1 MAQQSSFYFTDGTT
15 RTFPSTKHI
24 ASKQH
29 VAVYFKSVA
38 TNTWGVIEQ
47 TFYDV
52 VNQSVVFTNAP
63 DNVLYSELEVRVAD
77 TATELTQ
84 SPSDIALVAGSIAN
98 VNTVAGSIANVNT
111 VSTNIATV
119 NTVSGSIA
127 NVNSVA
133 TTVVP
138 NIVEILAADDNATTA
153 TTQAGLSA
161 TSATNSQLRA
171 WDAEAER
178 LTADSYATEAENVVV
193 KVYTS
198 NGDGTFTATPTT
210 EYSALHWSDKATINA
225 NFAPTIHAATSKTTL
240 VDADEFPILDSASA
254 FGLKKL
260 TSADLKMWTSSSFAL
275 TVGTIAT
282 LRTTVYSGQSLVSV
296 TGYYTASDNIGVR
309 EYYWDAT
316 STEADNGGTIIQ
328 VTSVTTGRWKMKY
341 SGAINLKWFGAKGD
355 WNGTSGTDDS
365 TALSNAIASIATGGN
380 LYVPS
385 SKFYIGTGYSVTS
398 RTDINIYGDGKSSQ
412 FIYAGSF
419 NINGSSN
426 ITLRNLSFENT
437 NSMAESYTIF
447 ILNGGSNIN
456 VTSCYIKSTG
466 GLVMVNSDSANLTT
480 TNVNIDNNYMETT
493 LSPFATGCRTRYSLD
508 LNRDVKATFRNNTII
523 MTRTSGVEVGIE
535 TWSDNSIIDGNRILS
550 PNLSGGFG
558 GITIGASRGSK
569 VTNNSI
575 YGFSAAIELGN
586 NNYGDTV
593 VDGNQIHGSMYGVF
607 CTSSGTERAVVISN
621 NTVIFDD
628 KIRTDYIAAFA
639 TVSKLTDFIGNTAI
653 HIDTSTIPS
662 FPQDDKPY
670 LDADSRKYY
679 AFYGD
684 TNIYNTNIVGN
695 TIINFNIGIRC
706 SSSANPLIQNNISS
720 NTFDN
725 VHMPVS
731 DSGGNPY
738 NNITSNVMRNFNACL
753 INSKSSFVG
762 NTFVRDSD
770 FVTSSSAPN
779 ITAPYAE
786 VNNTAVASVLY
797 NYGNRFINCANSVAN
812 IGDLSFAIQG
822 AGYGRCHIEFTDNK
836 ILTLS
841 CPTWT
846 DVKNK
851 FIAHA
856 EALPY
861 NVNIHDWPSN
871 KTFIRRTA
879 VKNADIIDG
888 TDYIEN
894 YGV

>member
-1 MAQQSSFYFTDGTT
+1 MAQQSSFYFTDGVT

-29 VAVYFKSVA
+29 VVVYFKSVA

-98 VNTVAGSIANVNT
+98 VNTVAGSIANVNS
-111 VSTNIATV
+111 VATNIATV

-127 NVNSVA
+127 NVNTVAGSIANVNSVAVNATNVNTVAGSIANVNLVA

-138 NIVEILAADDNATTA
+138 NITEILAADDNAAIATTQAGIA
-153 TTQAGLSA
+153 TTQAGLSTA
-161 TSATNSQLRA
+161 SATNSQLRA
-171 WDAEAER
+171 WEAEAER
-178 LTADSYATEAENVVV
+178 LTADSYATEAEDVVV

-210 EYSALHWSDKATINA
+210 EYSALHWSNKAILA
-225 NFAPTIHAATSKTTL
+225 SSFFAP
-240 VDADEFPILDSASA
+240 
-254 FGLKKL
+254 
-260 TSADLKMWTSSSFAL
+260 
-275 TVGTIAT
+275 TVGTIAA
-282 LRTTVYSGQSLVSV
+282 LRTTVYSGQPFVSV
-296 TGYYTASDNIGVR
+296 TGYYTAPDNIGVR

-328 VTSVTTGRWKMKY
+328 VTGVTTGRWKMKF